1 MTIQGR
7 QSQADSLNQ
16 GDEAGSMDKSRRLE
30 FTGQNT
36 RRENSLEH
44 GDLQGISLEY
54 SIKD

>member
-7 QSQADSLNQ
+7 QSQANSLNQ
-16 GDEAGSMDKSRRLE
+16 GDEAGSMEKSRSLE

-36 RRENSLEH
+36 RRENSVEH
-44 GDLQGISLEY
+44 GDLQDIPLEY